1 MSLET
6 PQQPEGQE
14 IRVPTPEELEAA
26 AAVKS
31 AQEGATGLTE
41 ESHLAGKLIAP
52 DGTLIDRDQVGEW
65 DSK

>member
-41 ESHLAGKLIAP
+41 ESQ
-52 DGTLIDRDQVGEW
+52 DRKSVV
-65 DSK
+65 